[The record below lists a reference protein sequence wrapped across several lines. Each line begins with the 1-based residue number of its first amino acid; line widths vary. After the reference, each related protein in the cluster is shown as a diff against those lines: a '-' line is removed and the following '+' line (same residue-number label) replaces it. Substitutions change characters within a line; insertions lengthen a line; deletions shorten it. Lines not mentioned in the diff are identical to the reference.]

1 MKIVKNLEQR
11 TKEWHDFRQ
20 QGLGA
25 SDIASL
31 ITGYK
36 TPMQLYREK
45 TSSKPSD
52 FKPNAAMQRG
62 IDNED
67 IAREAVSQQYFY
79 TYEPICVIHDEY
91 GWARASLDGYCYE
104 TGDVLEIKVP
114 TDRNFDKYLDDEIPD
129 NYMVQV
135 QWQLFVTGS
144 KTAIFCAY
152 SPELK
157 YAHTIRVNRDDAL
170 ISKIY
175 AIAHDLWCNHIVPR
189 IPPNADLLHVD
200 DVGLE
205 ELSKEW
211 EELDIKEKELQEPIK
226 KIAKRK
232 DDLKKAIIEWGDDG
246 DFVACNRIFCK
257 RVEGRTAYNIEAMK
271 KDGIDV
277 DKYQV
282 KTIGYYT
289 LKRMDEK

>member
-1 MKIVKNLEQR
+1 MRIVKNLEQR
-11 TKEWHDFRQ
+11 TLEWHQFRQ

-25 SDIASL
+25 SDVAAL

-36 TPMQLYREK
+36 TPMQLYKEK

-67 IAREAVSQQYFY
+67 IAREEVSKQYFHS
-79 TYEPICVIHDEY
+79 YEPICVIHDEHD
-91 GWARASLDGYCYE
+91 WARASLDGYCYE

-114 TDRNFDKYLDDEIPD
+114 TERNFDSYFDDEVPD

-144 KTAIFCAY
+144 KQAIFCAY

-157 YAHTIRVNRDDAL
+157 YAHTIKIERNEAL

-175 AIAHDLWCNHIVPR
+175 CLASDLWVNHVQPQ
-189 IPPNADLLHVD
+189 IPPPSSFIHVD
-200 DVGLE
+200 DAGLE

-211 EELDIKEKELQEPIK
+211 EKLDIQEKEMQKPIK
-226 KIAKRK
+226 EIAERK
-232 DDLKKAIIEWGDDG
+232 DALKKKIIEFGDDG
-246 DFVACNRIFCK
+246 DFVACNRILCK
-257 RVEGRTAYNIEAMK
+257 RVFGRLSYDIEAMK
-271 KDGIDV
+271 KDGINV
-277 DKYQV
+277 DKYQSQS
-282 KTIGYYT
+282 IGYYS
-289 LKRMDEK
+289 LKRLGVK